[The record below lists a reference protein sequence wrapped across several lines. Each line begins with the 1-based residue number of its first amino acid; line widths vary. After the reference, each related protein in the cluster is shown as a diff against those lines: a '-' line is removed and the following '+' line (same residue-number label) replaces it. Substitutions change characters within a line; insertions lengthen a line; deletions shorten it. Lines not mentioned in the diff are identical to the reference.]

1 MAVYRNRT
9 VMDYNDLRNSME
21 DNFLKKETRVR
32 AGDLRPDPAGAQ
44 RDRSI
49 TVGKAG
55 GGDMK
60 MGISGMAFTGPR
72 SDGGI
77 PEEMSASG
85 LPPQRNRAQ
94 RNRASAPRSP
104 LKKGVYNNDDVRA
117 LQVSLA
123 DIAAATNLTQ
133 LDPGAADADFGGNTE
148 RAVKA
153 FQKKFGLDVTGV
165 ADDATVKAI
174 QAKQSE
180 LMMGGASPDRMGE
193 SSVAPVPPAP
203 RVKVGSSGFTS
214 MLNANLSHEQIDALR
229 AARVIG
235 HDIAEALKA
244 KTSASQQSTLASTLG
259 YDNS

>member
-1 MAVYRNRT
+1 
-9 VMDYNDLRNSME
+9 MDYNDLRNSME

-32 AGDLRPDPAGAQ
+32 AGELRPDPAGAQ

-55 GGDMK
+55 GGDMEV
-60 MGISGMAFTGPR
+60 GIAGMAFTGPR
-72 SDGGI
+72 ADGGI

-85 LPPQRNRAQ
+85 LPPQRNRA
-94 RNRASAPRSP
+94 SAPRST
-104 LKKGVYNNDDVRA
+104 LKKGVYNNDAVRA

-153 FQKKFGLDVTGV
+153 FQKEFGLDVTGV

-174 QAKQSE
+174 QAKRSE
-180 LMMGGASPDRMGE
+180 IMMGGAGPDRMGVTDIMGE

-244 KTSASQQSTLASTLG
+244 KTSASEQSTLASTLG